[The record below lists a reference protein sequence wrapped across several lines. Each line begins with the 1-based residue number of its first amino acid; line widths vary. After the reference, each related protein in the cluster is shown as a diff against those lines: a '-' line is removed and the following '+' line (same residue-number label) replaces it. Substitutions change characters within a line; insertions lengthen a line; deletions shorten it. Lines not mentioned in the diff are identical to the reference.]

1 MNIRCIL
8 ILSLLMSASAGALG
22 LLYGIGAGGGAV
34 LVGYAICL
42 GIAALALRYVSGNPE
57 LASDPHAHV
66 SDDFVSSGH
75 QACTSEREQMVL
87 PKAVEAKTMAC
98 AVQEPEVRST
108 STRAEMSAVQQVLD
122 LDGMAEL
129 RTQETVNGVWLI
141 TQASDMALGAIEAAC
156 LKTLDPSN
164 NDETRVRRWFEI
176 IASLRAVD
184 RRAFPK
190 AELRRSHVAEQQGVS
205 KEQVRQIDQGRYAP
219 LNKLLG
225 AIEPAIL

>member
-1 MNIRCIL
+1 
-8 ILSLLMSASAGALG
+8 
-22 LLYGIGAGGGAV
+22 
-34 LVGYAICL
+34 
-42 GIAALALRYVSGNPE
+42 
-57 LASDPHAHV
+57 
-66 SDDFVSSGH
+66 
-75 QACTSEREQMVL
+75 
-87 PKAVEAKTMAC
+87 
-98 AVQEPEVRST
+98 
-108 STRAEMSAVQQVLD
+108 
-122 LDGMAEL
+122 MAEL

-141 TQASDMALGAIEAAC
+141 TEASDMALGAIEAAC

-219 LNKLLG
+219 LNKLLE

>member
-1 MNIRCIL
+1 
-8 ILSLLMSASAGALG
+8 
-22 LLYGIGAGGGAV
+22 
-34 LVGYAICL
+34 
-42 GIAALALRYVSGNPE
+42 
-57 LASDPHAHV
+57 
-66 SDDFVSSGH
+66 
-75 QACTSEREQMVL
+75 
-87 PKAVEAKTMAC
+87 MAC

-129 RTQETVNGVWLI
+129 RTQETVNGVWII
-141 TQASDMALGAIEAAC
+141 TEASDMALGAIEAAC

-219 LNKLLG
+219 LNKLLE